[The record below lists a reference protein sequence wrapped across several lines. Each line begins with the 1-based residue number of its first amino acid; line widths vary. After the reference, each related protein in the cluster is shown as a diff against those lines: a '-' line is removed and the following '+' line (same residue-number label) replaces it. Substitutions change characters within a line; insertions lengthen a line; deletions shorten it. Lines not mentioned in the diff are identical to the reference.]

1 MSIINIPIFIAIL
14 VGSSIFTNLVLE
26 KAFILSTLLL
36 PKKIR
41 NKYQKT
47 TYYEYLCDKNK
58 GLLKSKLLTDN
69 IKIKLLSKKV
79 VKTLSEEDIIDISNH
94 FKHDNNRLAFLLNKK
109 IFKKSYNDKK
119 IIFSDKS
126 YYEKL
131 YELLLEEDKVNY
143 LIHVDDDKFVLEKLK
158 SLKKISLSSKVNII
172 KSLKSDLNKV
182 SLLTIVDSTYYI
194 CSILKTVNDKNLVCD
209 YIDKLTP
216 FYKKMIFSDMK
227 EEDLKLFLSK
237 GQFIEY
243 ILMYIKDE
251 KVFANYFNYISF
263 NDKEQVAKC
272 GLCYNEIFKFY
283 IQNKKL
289 FSQKVSLEIVLN
301 ILKNTDD
308 EALKRKCAEQVED
321 ETFKKIILS
330 NTKEEIEKASSN
342 DVTRYN
348 IAKNNITFGVELESS
363 YENKDL
369 LLSMNK
375 MLGNWKIKSD
385 GSIANGVEI
394 VSPILSYDKNSLSCL
409 KYICDFME
417 NNGFVATKE
426 CGGHIHVGFDFFQSE
441 KELMML
447 YIIYTNTQDI
457 FFDICNHKGSNKR
470 PGIDR
475 YARPI
480 SSKLILAITSGKFK
494 CVKNLK
500 SFVKIMQEIQSER
513 YFDINISNAL
523 LCKRKNTIE
532 FRFPNGEINYE
543 EVLLN
548 ITLIIKL
555 LLACKKYA
563 YINEYD
569 EKYTP
574 IKLLQSDLSKDS
586 RKNVLFKI
594 LFEDD
599 ETLNNLYNERYES
612 NKNVD
617 VMKRKYIIK
626 W

>member
-1 MSIINIPIFIAIL
+1 MSTINIPIFIAIL
-14 VGSSIFTNLVLE
+14 VGSSIFINLVFE
-26 KAFILSTLLL
+26 KSFMFFSLLL

-41 NKYQKT
+41 NMYQKT
-47 TYYEYLCDKNK
+47 TFYEYLCDKNK
-58 GLLKSKLLTDN
+58 GLLKSKLLSDN
-69 IKIKLLSKKV
+69 IKIKLLSKRI
-79 VKTLSEEDIIDISNH
+79 VKSLSEEDIIDISNH

-131 YELLLEEDKVNY
+131 YELLPDEDKVYY
-143 LIHVDDDKFVLEKLK
+143 LIHVDDDIFVLEKLK
-158 SLKKISLSSKVNII
+158 SLKKISMSSKVNII

-209 YIDKLTP
+209 YIDKLNP

-227 EEDLKLFLSK
+227 EEDLISFLSK

-301 ILKNTDD
+301 ILKNTND
-308 EALKRKCAEQVED
+308 ETLKRKCAEQVED

-385 GSIANGVEI
+385 GSISNGIEI

-426 CGGHIHVGFDFFQSE
+426 CGGHIHIGFDYFQSE

-447 YIIYTNTQDI
+447 YMIYTNTQDI

-480 SSKLILAITSGKFK
+480 SNKLILAITSGKFK

-586 RKNVLFKI
+586 RKNVLFKM